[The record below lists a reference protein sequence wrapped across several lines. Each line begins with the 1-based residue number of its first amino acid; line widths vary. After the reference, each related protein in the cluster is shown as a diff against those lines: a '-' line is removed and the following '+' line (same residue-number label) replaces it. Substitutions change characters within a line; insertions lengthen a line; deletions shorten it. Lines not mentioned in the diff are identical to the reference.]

1 MTSVKIRNTRFISVV
16 RTPLFSYAHIPAAAA
31 RHVTFVCCAVPPQQ
45 ETNGS
50 HARMPAHD
58 AYQTPTKPKVPTN
71 LLPAKTHAYV
81 AAVLCVCM

>member
-1 MTSVKIRNTRFISVV
+1 MHA
-16 RTPLFSYAHIPAAAA
+16 LPAAAA